1 MVWELTRADI
11 TDQSISQNKGSKK
24 SILNAMVGL
33 QTNFFLDQLTSLYAD
48 ELSTFSYAAV
58 CFLHILFLVFFTPR
72 QVNIEP
78 ILPSVNPHVVPIPIL
93 KDGQLDLLV
102 LVNPDTINNQTNS
115 VPEIV
120 ILTYFPKRVNRL
132 VDVTSRRTLKQIS
145 KWG

>member
-1 MVWELTRADI
+1 MSYLLSVML
-11 TDQSISQNKGSKK
+11 QSAFCI
-24 SILNAMVGL
+24 
-33 QTNFFLDQLTSLYAD
+33 FCF
-48 ELSTFSYAAV
+48 
-58 CFLHILFLVFFTPR
+58 CFLYTPR

-102 LVNPDTINNQTNS
+102 LVNPDTINKQTNS
-115 VPEIV
+115 VPEFV

-145 KWG
+145 KWVNLVRNSKHFEFFFQRRKTPSFLLYLI

>member
-1 MVWELTRADI
+1 MQMSYLLSVML
-11 TDQSISQNKGSKK
+11 QSAFCI
-24 SILNAMVGL
+24 
-33 QTNFFLDQLTSLYAD
+33 F
-48 ELSTFSYAAV
+48 
-58 CFLHILFLVFFTPR
+58 CFWFFFTPR

-102 LVNPDTINNQTNS
+102 LVNPDTINNQTSS
-115 VPEIV
+115 VPEFV